1 MKLGTEELKVALTK
15 IGADCVGRYKSLAVK
30 LLLSKNE
37 LYTTDPE
44 LLGLTKMDIMKI
56 GHMIKSLEIEL
67 EIED

>member
-1 MKLGTEELKVALTK
+1 MKMGTEELKLALNK
-15 IGADCVGRYKSLAVK
+15 IGTDCGRYKSLAVK

-44 LLGLTKMDIMKI
+44 LIGLTKMDIMKI
-56 GHMIKSLEIEL
+56 GHMIKSIEIEL